1 MQEGDAALRSVIDS
15 VTHLVVVSCTGFFAP
30 GLDFVIAKKLGLAAT
45 VSRTLIGFMG
55 CSAAFNGLQTAS
67 QIEHAQP
74 GARVL
79 VISVELCSLHI
90 QRSAS
95 PAHLIAMSL
104 FSDGASACLVGEA
117 MPGDT
122 DIFRLDAFRSEIQPD
137 TESEMVWEIG
147 DHGFVLH
154 LSPQIPEH
162 LALAAPETLHHLF
175 DDEPPTFW
183 AIHPGGRAIVDRLEK
198 VFASDIGAD
207 RRQPF
212 GPSSVWQPFFCDH
225 TLCAG

>member
-1 MQEGDAALRSVIDS
+1 MVCKQPVKSYAVAG
-15 VTHLVVVSCTGFFAP
+15 
-30 GLDFVIAKKLGLAAT
+30 
-45 VSRTLIGFMG
+45 RT
-55 CSAAFNGLQTAS
+55 
-67 QIEHAQP
+67 
-74 GARVL
+74 RVL

-198 VFASDIGAD
+198 VFALTSEQIAAS
-207 RRQPF
+207 RSVLRQYGNLSSATILFVLDELRQTMRLERQASNYGRNDKHYSGVAMAF
-212 GPSSVWQPFFCDH
+212 GPGLVIEMAAASHLYLNIGQS
-225 TLCAG
+225 